1 MKEENM
7 AFEIKTWEII
17 QGELNEVNTSLTEN
31 NRKEREDLEKWIKT
45 NSKILGDDILV
56 FGEQVWTKSGPLDFI
71 GVDNTGNLVIV
82 ELKREK
88 LARDVLAQ
96 AIDYASDVANWDIDK
111 LNEIC
116 LGFSGNTLDDH
127 IVEKFENVDLKD
139 LMINKAQRLLLVG
152 FSIDEAL
159 SRMVE
164 WLSSTY
170 DLGINAIILNYAV
183 TSSGNELLSRTVVI
197 PEEVEKEKTNK
208 KTFTISMSDTPGN
221 YEPEKLKELLRVYL
235 TNNQWSSKRIKNI
248 LLPVLLKIDRINRD
262 QLKKEFVKVDGNAGG
277 AESENQAGYFIA
289 LISNQLGQTKKDF
302 LRQVIHYEYPRFHWE
317 KDNFSIIPEYK
328 NLVREVIEEI
338 DELAGN

>member
-1 MKEENM
+1 M
-7 AFEIKTWEII
+7 AIEIKTWEII
-17 QGELNEVNTSLTEN
+17 QGELSEVNSSLADN

-71 GVDNTGNLVIV
+71 GIDNTGNLVIV
-82 ELKREK
+82 ELKRDK

-116 LGFSGNTLDDH
+116 LGFSGNTLEDH
-127 IVEKFENVDLKD
+127 IAEKFENVELKD
-139 LMINKAQRLLLVG
+139 LVINKAQRLLLVG

-164 WLSSTY
+164 WLSSKY
-170 DLGINAIILNYAV
+170 DLGINAIILNYIV
-183 TSSGNELLSRTVVI
+183 TSSGNELLSRTVII

-208 KTFTISMSDTPGN
+208 KTFSIPMSDEPGN
-221 YEPEKLKELLRVYL
+221 YEPEKLRELLRVYL
-235 TNNQWSSKRIKNI
+235 NNNQWSSKRIKKI
-248 LLPVLLKIDRINRD
+248 LLPVLLKKDKINRD
-262 QLKKEFVKVDGNAGG
+262 QLKKEFVKVAE

-289 LISNQLGQTKKDF
+289 LISNQLGQAKKDF
-302 LRQVIHYEYPRFHWE
+302 LRQVIHYEYPRFRWE
-317 KDNFSIIPEYK
+317 KDNFSIRPEYK
-328 NLVREVIEEI
+328 ELVKEILEET
-338 DELAGN
+338 DEMPNT

>member
-1 MKEENM
+1 M

-17 QGELNEVNTSLTEN
+17 QGELNEVNTSLSEN

-71 GVDNTGNLVIV
+71 GIDNTGNLVIV

-127 IVEKFENVDLKD
+127 IAEKFENVDLTD
-139 LMINKAQRLLLVG
+139 LVINKAQRLLLVG

-164 WLSSTY
+164 WLSSKY

-208 KTFTISMSDTPGN
+208 KTFTISMSDAPGN
-221 YEPEKLKELLRVYL
+221 YELEKLKELLRVYL
-235 TNNQWSSKRIKNI
+235 NNNQWSSKRIKNI

-262 QLKKEFVKVDGNAGG
+262 QLKKEFVKIDGSAGG

-317 KDNFSIIPEYK
+317 KDNFSIVPEYK
-328 NLVREVIEEI
+328 DLVKEVIEGIVEM
-338 DELAGN
+338 AGN